1 MTQTQNEQPKVEQS
15 ALEKRL
21 EAYKDGLRG
30 LNEQIAQLHR
40 SRDMQLGAIE
50 AIQVL
55 IKEEKEATN
64 KSEPEAPAD
73 GNVEKFPKRD

>member
-1 MTQTQNEQPKVEQS
+1 MTPDQTEQTQVEKS

-21 EAYKDGLRG
+21 EAYVDGLKG
-30 LNEQIAQLHR
+30 LEQQINQLHR

-55 IKEEKEATN
+55 IKEEKEAAAKTDP
-64 KSEPEAPAD
+64 K
-73 GNVEKFPKRD
+73 VEKFPEPGKKA

>member
-1 MTQTQNEQPKVEQS
+1 MTQTQGEQPKVEQS

-55 IKEEKEATN
+55 IKEEKEAAKPVKVPDN
-64 KSEPEAPAD
+64 VVEFPAPKA
-73 GNVEKFPKRD
+73 

>member
-1 MTQTQNEQPKVEQS
+1 MTPDHKEQTQPEKS

-21 EAYKDGLRG
+21 DAYVDGLKG
-30 LNEQIAQLHR
+30 LEQQINQLHR

-55 IKEEKEATN
+55 IKEEKEAAKPVKVPDN
-64 KSEPEAPAD
+64 VVEFPAPKA
-73 GNVEKFPKRD
+73 